1 MDIQGLQKLTLLDY
15 PGKTAC
21 TIFLG
26 GCNFRCPYCHNADLV
41 LRPDQG
47 EQISEDTLFAFLKKR
62 QGLLDGV
69 CITGGEPLLR
79 RDLAP
84 FLSSIRSL
92 GFSIKLDTNG
102 SFPSRLKELVH
113 LGLVDYVAMDI
124 KNSPENYKHT
134 IGCPEV
140 NLRFVEESV
149 RFLLSDAVDYEF
161 RTTMVKEF
169 HQESDFLSIGEWI
182 RGAKGYFLQGFV
194 DSGNLVG
201 FSNVAAPLFCG
212 FSMEE
217 AVRIRNLLLPVVPQ
231 TQLRGYEIGN
241 R

>member
-41 LRPDQG
+41 LCPDRG
-47 EQISEDTLFAFLKKR
+47 EQISQETLFAFLKRR

-69 CITGGEPLLR
+69 CVTGGEPLLR
-79 RDLAP
+79 RDLEP

-92 GFSIKLDTNG
+92 GFSVKLDTNG
-102 SFPSRLKELVH
+102 SFPDRLKELVR

-124 KNSPENYKHT
+124 KNSPEGYART
-134 IGCPEV
+134 IGGLSDMLC
-140 NLRFVEESV
+140 RVEESV
-149 RFLLSDAVDYEF
+149 RFLLSDTVDYEF

-169 HQESDFLSIGEWI
+169 HREADFLSIGEWI
-182 RGAKGYFLQGFV
+182 RGAKRYFLQGFA

-201 FSNVAAPLFCG
+201 GSGSFHG
-212 FSMEE
+212 FSRQE
-217 AVRIRNLLLPVVPQ
+217 AAHIRSLLLPCISQ
-231 TQLRGYEIGN
+231 THLRGYDT
-241 R
+241 